1 MIDAIDDRDRAKRVT
16 ETRQDMNSTYSGYMP
31 GKITL
36 SKILKVREDI
46 EKNIPEKIIDKIE
59 ISPETAILIRSVHKE
74 NMFYGTAFYVIPELK
89 VPYKII
95 YLKKEKIYE

>member
-1 MIDAIDDRDRAKRVT
+1 MIDAIDDRDRAKRMT
-16 ETRQDMNSTYSGYMP
+16 EARQDMNCTYAGRMP

-36 SKILKVREDI
+36 SKILKVCEDI
-46 EKNIPEKIIDKIE
+46 GKNLPERIIDKIE
-59 ISPETAILIRSVHKE
+59 ISPETAILMRSVHKE
-74 NMFYGTAFYVIPELK
+74 NLFYGTAFYVIPELK